1 MVAAV
6 GIIELLI
13 IVGIEKGDNVSIK
26 VVVTVTIRVIIMM
39 MSLMIMISAS

>member
-39 MSLMIMISAS
+39 MSLMIISTS